1 MGTGKKIEKT
11 SIQLNLTKVV
21 NNTKYTFSFTGAS
34 ALIAETLVIAEEYWR
49 LKDWKAVEK
58 SLLDNNLLNKVKQVT
73 FKREFSE
80 IKKRLSLLTPDQ
92 LEVMI
97 NGGLDDA
104 KAMILLS
111 LVKTYAYFREF
122 IVEVVRY
129 KYLMFDYV
137 LTETDYIK
145 FFNSKSFEHPEL
157 EAITDVTAGKVKQVV
172 FKLLEQVDM
181 ITHIKNGTILKPFLS
196 NPVLNVIIKD
206 DASFLTAFLFPNE
219 AIKDLQQKMN
229 NA

>member
-1 MGTGKKIEKT
+1 VENKT
-11 SIQLNLTKVV
+11 T
-21 NNTKYTFSFTGAS
+21 YTFSFTGAS
-34 ALIAETLVIAEEYWR
+34 ALLAETLVIAEEYVR

-58 SLLDNNLLNKVKQVT
+58 SLVDNNLLNKVKLVT

-92 LEVMI
+92 LELMI
-97 NGGLDDA
+97 NGGLDEA
-104 KAMILLS
+104 KALILLS
-111 LVKTYAYFREF
+111 LVKTYSYFREF

-129 KYLMFDYV
+129 KYLMFDYI

-145 FFNSKSFEHPEL
+145 FFNTKSFEHPEL
-157 EAITDVTAGKVKQVV
+157 EAITDATAGKVKQVV
-172 FKLLEQVDM
+172 FKLLEQVGM

-196 NPVLNVIIKD
+196 NQVLNVILED
-206 DASFLTAFLFPNE
+206 DPLLLAAFLFPNE

-229 NA
+229 NAQNATL

>member
-1 MGTGKKIEKT
+1 
-11 SIQLNLTKVV
+11 VV
-21 NNTKYTFSFTGAS
+21 NKTKYTLSFTGAS
-34 ALIAETLVIAEEYWR
+34 ALIAETLVIAEEYAR

-58 SLLDNNLLNKVKQVT
+58 SLVDNNLLNKVKQVT

-80 IKKRLSLLTPDQ
+80 IKKRLSLLTPEQ
-92 LEVMI
+92 LDVML

-145 FFNSKSFEHPEL
+145 FFNTKSFEHPEL
-157 EAITDVTAGKVKQVV
+157 EAITNVTAGKVKQVV
-172 FKLLEQVDM
+172 FKLLEQVGM
-181 ITHIKNGTILKPFLS
+181 ITQIKNGTILKPFLS
-196 NPVLNVIIKD
+196 NPVMNVIIND
-206 DASFLTAFLFPNE
+206 DASLLAAFLFPNE
-219 AIKDLQQKMN
+219 AIKDFQQKMN